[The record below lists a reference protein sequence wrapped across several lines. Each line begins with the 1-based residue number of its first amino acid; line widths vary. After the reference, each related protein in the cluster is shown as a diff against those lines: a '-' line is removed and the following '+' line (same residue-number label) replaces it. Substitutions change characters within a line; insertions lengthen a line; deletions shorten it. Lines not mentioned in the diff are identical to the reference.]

1 MRNNIKRLSKLTLAM
16 GLLTCHGLTLAGQN
30 SIVANNDSTVTTDLN
45 IVANNK
51 AVFKTSAKKSKTD
64 NEDDVSHATIPVDN
78 SNDTA
83 LLGIA
88 YDSQTGELKALNVVY
103 VAQQTNG
110 ALLGDND
117 NNGIDDGATLMGNSK
132 SSFTFAIDKTLEDT
146 LSLIEGSA
154 SVSINLPTV
163 TAEGNVDLA
172 LSTAASSNVSSYTL
186 FARIEPKKAV
196 WLPQETP
203 GLAGSNADLQ
213 PTSALTDWVDDVG
226 KGQPLI
232 DRIGDEFVQA
242 TQYSAWLMVNLRFEF
257 HNSEDKKEI
266 GGSLKVGYNGVV
278 EVEGAASWAS
288 LDNAETVKVTF
299 TAQQAGGVPTELVQ
313 VVPSKLLSCNLNT
326 PEICLSAFED
336 AITYMKGNFV
346 SQFDN
351 NANYNATRYFTRRY
365 DESGPTLTSYMKDV
379 AEQSRTFASDMA
391 LRHMSSY
398 WLQAKQD
405 KQRAD
410 YLLADQSTYL
420 NSAEQSAITAVQTA
434 AGQNVTTLVNTITTC
449 RVGAADACDI
459 AWTGP
464 GQLQSY
470 DASVLEIQQ

>member
-1 MRNNIKRLSKLTLAM
+1 MRDNIKRLSKLTLAM

-45 IVANNK
+45 IAANNK

-64 NEDDVSHATIPVDN
+64 IEDDVSRATIPVDN

-88 YDSQTGELKALNVVY
+88 YDSQAGELKALNVVY
-103 VAQQTNG
+103 VAQQTDG
-110 ALLGDND
+110 TLLGDKD
-117 NNGIDDGATLMGNSK
+117 KNGIDDGATLMGNSK
-132 SSFTFAIDKTLEDT
+132 SSFTFAIDKSLEET

-163 TAEGNVDLA
+163 TADGNVDLA

-196 WLPQETP
+196 WLPQETAD
-203 GLAGSNADLQ
+203 LAGSNAGLQ
-213 PTSALTDWVDDVG
+213 PTSDLTDWVDKEG
-226 KGQPLI
+226 TGQPLI
-232 DRIGDEFVQA
+232 EKIGDEFVQA
-242 TQYSAWLMVNLRFEF
+242 IQYSAWLMINLRFEF

-278 EVEGAASWAS
+278 EVEGEAEWAS

-299 TAQQAGGVPTELVQ
+299 TAQQAGGEPTELSN
-313 VVPSKLLSCNLNT
+313 VVPVNLLSCNLNS
-326 PEICLSAFED
+326 PEDCLDAFED
-336 AITYMKGNFV
+336 AITYMKHKFV
-346 SQFDN
+346 SQFAN
-351 NANYNATRYFTRRY
+351 NANYNATRYFTSRY
-365 DESGPTLTSYMKDV
+365 DESGPTLTSYMNGV

-391 LRHMSSY
+391 LRRMSSY

-405 KQRAD
+405 EQRAD
-410 YLLADQSTYL
+410 YLLDKQSTYL
-420 NSAEQSAITAVQTA
+420 DDDQKDAITDVKTA
-434 AGQNVTTLVNTITTC
+434 AGQNVTTLVNTITIC
-449 RVGAADACDI
+449 RVGDADACDN

-464 GQLQSY
+464 DQLLQSY
-470 DASVLEIQQ
+470 DASVLEI